1 MATNKPATATAT
13 ATATVAPATYQC
25 SAKQPATGASIT
37 AWAMANAGGNLANVA
52 IVPLP
57 SNASAPMPFSKGWG
71 GTGNR
76 ARILWALVNGVPT
89 VPGQPNS
96 RTLAS
101 LLTFGVK
108 YGQSKNQML
117 DVCAALNGGYSAANP
132 HWGTP
137 YIALQVVSSK

>member
-1 MATNKPATATAT
+1 MAN
-13 ATATVAPATYQC
+13 APAPAAKAPAAPAPAPVVYQC
-25 SAKQPATGASIT
+25 SPKQPATGPSIT

-57 SNASAPMPFSKGWG
+57 SNATAPMPFSKGWG

-76 ARILWALVNGVPT
+76 AMLLWAMFNGVPT
-89 VPGQPNS
+89 VKGQPNN
-96 RTLAS
+96 RTLAA
-101 LLTFGVK
+101 LLTYGVK

-137 YIALQVVSSK
+137 YIALQVINTK